1 MTMTDRNDLYI
12 AAARNILAHIDPDD
26 VAVPDDATVD
36 FVKDGIDQGA
46 WVQAWVWVR
55 EDDLDLRNGDD

>member
-1 MTMTDRNDLYI
+1 MSDRNDLYI
-12 AAARNILAHIDPDD
+12 AAARNILARIDDDD
-26 VAVPDDATVD
+26 VAVSDDATVD

-55 EDDLDLRNGDD
+55 EDDIALENDDDD